1 MLPQNNPDRIGVVFD
16 DHRLVANAGLLLPAT
31 LAQHLGLRELV
42 DHHLDLGCAPGRA
55 NTGDKLLTLVAPR
68 WRAALHRTLMRCV
81 WDGRCSRLRGQGA
94 IHPGHLP
101 AQLPVGACPS
111 TRPGEP
117 PVAGTR
123 MGRWGRTRRLAP
135 DHRPGL
141 HHLRDL
147 WTGQRRGAT
156 PQLHR
161 RTGLSP
167 TAGIAAGTG
176 DVLMSRLREGR
187 ANTARGAAHFLR
199 ETVGRVRYG
208 ASGQLTVRADS
219 GFYAHALV
227 AVCREMGVRFSI
239 TIAST
244 KACGS

>member
-1 MLPQNNPDRIGVVFD
+1 MLPQNNPDRIRVVFD
-16 DHRLVANAGLLLPAT
+16 GHRLVANAGLLLPAT

-55 NTGDKLLTLVAPR
+55 NTGDKLLTLVAF
-68 WRAALHRTLMRCV
+68 RAGGRRLHRRRRCAACW

-161 RTGLSP
+161 RAGLSP
-167 TAGIAAGTG
+167 TAGHRRRNRRRA
-176 DVLMSRLREGR
+176 DVP
-187 ANTARGAAHFLR
+187 AARGPCQHRSRRCPLPA
-199 ETVGRVRYG
+199 
-208 ASGQLTVRADS
+208 
-219 GFYAHALV
+219 
-227 AVCREMGVRFSI
+227 
-239 TIAST
+239 
-244 KACGS
+244 